1 MPTPPIQNLAA
12 IAAEA
17 GVSRMTVSRALRNAR
32 GVDPATRERI
42 LAAVEKVGW
51 RPNPMVSAF
60 MSYVRTKR
68 APNEAGV
75 LAYLTDEITR
85 EGRRSLDFYRRFYNG
100 AVERA
105 NSRGYRLEVF
115 KLRERGMTDRRLSD
129 VLYARGIRGVVV
141 SPMSSSHAHLNLDW
155 NKFSA
160 AAIGYSLLKPVLSRS
175 TNDQYGTML
184 LALRELRRLGYER
197 IALALPQA
205 NDARVYYHWTA
216 GFYSH
221 HARYYPKDKPLL
233 HYPPVWRDDA
243 AMAWLR
249 KTQPQVLVT
258 TSRDLLPRL
267 VNAGFDIPRKMGFV
281 NLDWSPDLAPASGV
295 DQIAEEVGGSAV
307 DIVVEQINKNES
319 GIPLFPKTV
328 LLTGKWVTGST
339 VLNLKETPRG
349 KTRPTAAKK
358 KIARKKPARRV
369 LQPA

>member
-1 MPTPPIQNLAA
+1 MSTVSDALGTMPTPPIQNLAA

-75 LAYLTDEITR
+75 LAYLTDEVTR
-85 EGRRSLDFYRRFYNG
+85 DGRRSLDFYRRFYNG

-129 VLYARGIRGVVV
+129 VLYARGIRGIVV

-155 NKFSA
+155 GKFSA

-184 LALRELRRLGYER
+184 LALRELRRLGYGR
-197 IALALPQA
+197 IALALPQP

-221 HARYYPKDKPLL
+221 HWRYYPEDQ
-233 HYPPVWRDDA
+233 A
-243 AMAWLR
+243 AAAL
-249 KTQPQVLVT
+249 
-258 TSRDLLPRL
+258 
-267 VNAGFDIPRKMGFV
+267 
-281 NLDWSPDLAPASGV
+281 PASLARRRGHGLV
-295 DQIAEEVGGSAV
+295 AQDQARGPRHHLVATS
-307 DIVVEQINKNES
+307 
-319 GIPLFPKTV
+319 FPAS
-328 LLTGKWVTGST
+328 ST
-339 VLNLKETPRG
+339 RASTF
-349 KTRPTAAKK
+349 
-358 KIARKKPARRV
+358 PARWALSASTGRGSCAR
-369 LQPA
+369 LRRRPDR